1 MAKQIKNKKPITQ
14 ANKADT
20 KRLRYLIAIPVIALV
35 IKLIT
40 MGNAQGGGWLGA
52 DGENYLTGVDGL
64 LNQGFFSSEGKLT
77 YWPAGYPILIWM
89 LTKVSL
95 VNLGWLISLTQ
106 SFFYAY
112 SSYYFT
118 KQLSQTKLRNFVI
131 PVAIVIAINP
141 TLSLSSMSVGYESPI
156 ASCMMMIIGLIL
168 KSKLTT
174 SGSGFKRIVVGV
186 GFFSALATFM
196 QPRWI
201 LTTVVIAAIWALTT
215 TGRKQQALILVAVIG
230 VMAVAPLAL
239 VQRNSVAFQKNI
251 VSTNL
256 GITMSIG
263 AGPET
268 SGGYNHVGP
277 NVPCA
282 ANAPESKVSDSELTK
297 CVLKWYLQNP
307 TDTLRLS
314 ANKSF
319 FFWSPWVGPMANGTM
334 ARNPWQKINP
344 IVTAGSTSKA
354 ANDLINGNFGKAASV
369 VWVLGGILL
378 MVAGFIWLFSSRGLL
393 RDLGILALAP
403 VAISFLVSLGTIG
416 DHRFRLPT
424 MPLSLFLQVLGA
436 VALYRRFKTGSF
448 SSTLETNA
456 QPR

>member
-1 MAKQIKNKKPITQ
+1 MASKSKRNLKIKAQ
-14 ANKADT
+14 ANKKIDF
-20 KRLRYLIAIPVIALV
+20 YLYAIPLVALFIKVIVMAN
-35 IKLIT
+35 T
-40 MGNAQGGGWLGA
+40 PGHGWLGA
-52 DGENYLTGVDGL
+52 DGESYLSGVDGL
-64 LNQGFFSSEGKLT
+64 ISQGYFSNKEILS
-77 YWPAGYPILIWM
+77 YWPAGYPILIWL

-118 KQLSQTKLRNFVI
+118 KQLSHTKLRNFVI

-141 TLSLSSMSVGYESPI
+141 TLSLSSMSVGYESAI
-156 ASCMMMIIGLIL
+156 ASCMMMILGLIL
-168 KSKLTT
+168 KSKLN
-174 SGSGFKRIVVGV
+174 SSKSGFKKLVIGV
-186 GFFSALATFM
+186 GLFSALATFL

-201 LTTVVIAAIWALTT
+201 LTSVVLAAIWALTT
-215 TGRKQQALILVAVIG
+215 TSRKQQALILITVIG
-230 VMAVAPLAL
+230 VMALAPLTL
-239 VQRNSVAFQKNI
+239 VQRNSVAFQRNI
-251 VSTNL
+251 ISTNL

-277 NVPCA
+277 NVPCEA
-282 ANAPESKVSDSELTK
+282 KAPTSNVSDSELTK
-297 CVLKWYLQNP
+297 CVLNWYIQNP

-319 FFWSPWVGPMANGTM
+319 YFWSPWVGPMANGTM
-334 ARNPWQKINP
+334 ARNPWQKFNP
-344 IVTAGSTSKA
+344 IVKAGSASKA
-354 ANDLINGNFGKAASV
+354 ANDLINGIFGKAASII
-369 VWVLGGILL
+369 WVFGGILL
-378 MVAGFIWLFSSRGLL
+378 LVAGFIWLFSSGGLL
-393 RDLGILALAP
+393 RELGILTLAP

-436 VALYRRFKTGSF
+436 AALYRRVKTGSF
-448 SSTLETNA
+448 LSTLETDA
-456 QPR
+456 QAR

>member
-1 MAKQIKNKKPITQ
+1 MASKSKRNLKIKAQ
-14 ANKADT
+14 ANKKIDF
-20 KRLRYLIAIPVIALV
+20 YLYVIPLAALFIKVIVMAN
-35 IKLIT
+35 T
-40 MGNAQGGGWLGA
+40 PGHGWLGA
-52 DGENYLTGVDGL
+52 DGESYLSGVDGL
-64 LNQGFFSSEGKLT
+64 IAQGYFSDKEILS
-77 YWPAGYPILIWM
+77 YWPAGYPILIWL

-156 ASCMMMIIGLIL
+156 ASCMMMSLGLIL
-168 KSKLTT
+168 KSKLATN
-174 SGSGFKRIVVGV
+174 GSGFKRLVVGV
-186 GFFSALATFM
+186 GLFSALATFM

-251 VSTNL
+251 ISTNL
-256 GITMSIG
+256 GITMNIG

-277 NVPCA
+277 NVPCETK
-282 ANAPESKVSDSELTK
+282 APASKVSDSELTK

-344 IVTAGSTSKA
+344 IVKVGGSSKA
-354 ANDLINGNFGKAASV
+354 ANDLINGNFGKATSV

-378 MVAGFIWLFSSRGLL
+378 LLAGFIWLFSSRGLL

-456 QPR
+456 QAR

>member
-1 MAKQIKNKKPITQ
+1 MASKSKRDLKIKAKANKKL
-14 ANKADT
+14 DF
-20 KRLRYLIAIPVIALV
+20 YLYAIPLVALFV
-35 IKLIT
+35 KIIVMANT
-40 MGNAQGGGWLGA
+40 PGHGWLGA
-52 DGENYLTGVDGL
+52 DGDSYLSAVDGL
-64 LNQGFFSSEGKLT
+64 IAQGYFSDKEILS

-141 TLSLSSMSVGYESPI
+141 TLSLSSLSVGYESPI
-156 ASCMMMIIGLIL
+156 ASCMMMILGLIL
-168 KSKLTT
+168 KSKLPT
-174 SGSGFKRIVVGV
+174 SGSGFKRLVLGV
-186 GFFSALATFM
+186 GSFSALATFM

-201 LTTVVIAAIWALTT
+201 LTSVVIAAIWALTT
-215 TGRKQQALILVAVIG
+215 TSRKQQAIILVAVIG
-230 VMAVAPLAL
+230 VMAIAPVAL

-251 VSTNL
+251 ISTNL

-268 SGGYNHVGP
+268 SGGYKHVGP

-282 ANAPESKVSDSELTK
+282 ANVPASKVSDSELTK

-344 IVTAGSTSKA
+344 IVKVGSSSKA
-354 ANDLINGNFGKAASV
+354 ANDLINGNFGKATSV

-456 QPR
+456 

>member
-1 MAKQIKNKKPITQ
+1 MASKSKRNLKIKAQ
-14 ANKADT
+14 ANKKIDF
-20 KRLRYLIAIPVIALV
+20 YLYAIPLAALFIKVIVMAN
-35 IKLIT
+35 T
-40 MGNAQGGGWLGA
+40 PGHGWLGA
-52 DGENYLTGVDGL
+52 DGESYLSGVDGL
-64 LNQGFFSSEGKLT
+64 IAQGYFSDKEILS

-141 TLSLSSMSVGYESPI
+141 TLSLSSLSVGYESPI
-156 ASCMMMIIGLIL
+156 ASCMMMILGLIL
-168 KSKLTT
+168 KSKLPT
-174 SGSGFKRIVVGV
+174 SGSGFKRLVLGV
-186 GFFSALATFM
+186 GSFSALATFM

-215 TGRKQQALILVAVIG
+215 TDRKQQALILVVVIG
-230 VMAVAPLAL
+230 VMALAPVAL

-251 VSTNL
+251 ISTNL

-277 NVPCA
+277 NVPCET
-282 ANAPESKVSDSELTK
+282 NAPASKVSDSELTK

-307 TDTLRLS
+307 ADTLRLS

-319 FFWSPWVGPMANGTM
+319 FFWSPWVGPVANGTM

-344 IVTAGSTSKA
+344 IVKVGSTSKV
-354 ANDLINGNFGKAASV
+354 ANDLINGNFGKATSV
-369 VWVLGGILL
+369 VWVFGGILL
-378 MVAGFIWLFSSRGLL
+378 LLAGFIWLFSNRGLFK
-393 RDLGILALAP
+393 DLGILTLAP

-436 VALYRRFKTGSF
+436 AALYHRFKTGSF
-448 SSTLETNA
+448 SPTLETNA
-456 QPR
+456 QAR

>member
-1 MAKQIKNKKPITQ
+1 MASKSKRDLKIKAKANKKL
-14 ANKADT
+14 DF
-20 KRLRYLIAIPVIALV
+20 YLYAIPLVALFV
-35 IKLIT
+35 KIIVMANT
-40 MGNAQGGGWLGA
+40 PGHGWLGA
-52 DGENYLTGVDGL
+52 DGESYLSGVDGL
-64 LNQGFFSSEGKLT
+64 IAQGYFSDKEILS

-141 TLSLSSMSVGYESPI
+141 TLSLSSLSVGYESPI
-156 ASCMMMIIGLIL
+156 ASCMMMILGLIL
-168 KSKLTT
+168 KSKLPT
-174 SGSGFKRIVVGV
+174 SGSGFKRLVLGV
-186 GFFSALATFM
+186 GSFSALATFM

-201 LTTVVIAAIWALTT
+201 LTSVVIAAIWALTT
-215 TGRKQQALILVAVIG
+215 TSRKQQAIILVAVIG
-230 VMAVAPLAL
+230 VMAIAPVAL

-251 VSTNL
+251 ISTNL

-268 SGGYNHVGP
+268 SGGYKHVGP

-282 ANAPESKVSDSELTK
+282 ANVPASKVSDSELTK

-344 IVTAGSTSKA
+344 IVKVGSSSKA
-354 ANDLINGNFGKAASV
+354 ANDLINGNFGKATSV

-456 QPR
+456 

>member
-1 MAKQIKNKKPITQ
+1 LASKSKRNLKIKAQ
-14 ANKADT
+14 ANK
-20 KRLRYLIAIPVIALV
+20 KIGFYLYAIPLAALFIKVIVMAN
-35 IKLIT
+35 T
-40 MGNAQGGGWLGA
+40 PGHGWLGA
-52 DGENYLTGVDGL
+52 DGESYLSGVDGL
-64 LNQGFFSSEGKLT
+64 ISQGYFSDKDILS
-77 YWPAGYPILIWM
+77 YWPAGYPILIWL

-141 TLSLSSMSVGYESPI
+141 TLSLSSLAVGYEIPI
-156 ASCMMMIIGLIL
+156 ASCMMMILGLIL

-174 SGSGFKRIVVGV
+174 SGSGFKRLVVGV
-186 GFFSALATFM
+186 GLFSALATFM

-201 LTTVVIAAIWALTT
+201 LTSVVIAAIWALTT

-251 VSTNL
+251 ISTNL

-268 SGGYNHVGP
+268 SGGYNHTGP
-277 NVPCA
+277 NVPCEV
-282 ANAPESKVSDSELTK
+282 NAPASKVGDSELTK

-307 TDTLRLS
+307 ADTLRLS

-319 FFWSPWVGPMANGTM
+319 FFWSPWVGPVANGTM

-344 IVTAGSTSKA
+344 IVKVGSKSKA
-354 ANDLINGNFGKAASV
+354 ANDLIYGNIGKATSV
-369 VWVLGGILL
+369 IWVFGGILL
-378 MVAGFIWLFSSRGLL
+378 MTVGFIWLFSTGGLL
-393 RDLGILALAP
+393 RDLGILSLAP

-436 VALYRRFKTGSF
+436 VAIYRRFKTGSF
-448 SSTLETNA
+448 SSTLETDA
-456 QPR
+456 QAR